1 MNLNALLKLM
11 MLHMMHQSENDSNI
25 NAPAKIND
33 SPEIELVNL
42 PPMIEKTNNDLDNRN
57 SNEEFSQDN
66 DFTARLFPA
75 YDCSMPKPPT
85 LVTEIPPIMQH
96 KIKEYGIDA
105 ASTQSSNMEENSATA
120 IAIKENINPQEAQP
134 SNENGQVLH
143 SKASMRIDLNPQ
155 SPDVISIRLEP
166 KSKQELIG
174 NVENPKTVADEIINA
189 KPRAKASMEIPLHI
203 VHKLPEAQVLDLM
216 R

>member
-1 MNLNALLKLM
+1 MNLNALMNFM
-11 MLHMMHQSENDSNI
+11 MLHLMHQSENDSNI

-42 PPMIEKTNNDLDNRN
+42 PPRMENINNDLDNRY
-57 SNEEFSQDN
+57 SNEEFSQDY
-66 DFTARLFPA
+66 DLTTRLFPT

-85 LVTEIPPIMQH
+85 LVTDIPPIIQH
-96 KIKEYGIDA
+96 KIKDYGIDG
-105 ASTQSSNMEENSATA
+105 STQSSNMEKNTKE
-120 IAIKENINPQEAQP
+120 IAIKENTNPQEAQP

-143 SKASMRIDLNPQ
+143 SKASIRIDLNHQ
-155 SPDVISIRLEP
+155 SPNLISNRLEP

-174 NVENPKTVADEIINA
+174 NVENPKTVEVEIMNA

-203 VHKLPEAQVLDLM
+203 VHKLPDAQVLDLM